1 MLSEIHQRPAQDI
14 TGLGTAILKSVCK
27 GGLSRRHL
35 SKDLTKKVECGVWQ
49 QEKLIPESNTKIKTP
64 G

>member
-1 MLSEIHQRPAQDI
+1 MLSEIHQGPAQDMS
-14 TGLGTAILKSVCK
+14 GLGTAILKSVCK

-35 SKDLTKKVECGVWQ
+35 SKDLTKKVECGMWQ
-49 QEKLIPESNTKIKTP
+49 QEKLTPESDTKTKAS